1 MTIPMNAK
9 EVIAKMMAEVVG
21 HGMGEKCDVF
31 ADVALELMVEVYNEG
46 YAAGHHDTVE
56 GTFVHVLDLDK
67 ATYHSGDVEAFIS
80 EMQV

>member
-1 MTIPMNAK
+1 
-9 EVIAKMMAEVVG
+9 
-21 HGMGEKCDVF
+21 VF